1 VLLPLSRE
9 EGVMADTLPALH
21 PFSPLLLMVEG
32 VEHTLPAHQYIEQSF
47 HRLAASFEELHV
59 NTKYFC

>member
-1 VLLPLSRE
+1 
-9 EGVMADTLPALH
+9 MADTLPALH